1 MKTIQVSEEVWNE
14 IVKRGK
20 FGETTADHV
29 LRRIFGIDKSLAKEQ
44 TPKFKTRIRK
54 AIIRMSSKVVGNRLV
69 VQFENGQSNTWD
81 LPDRKDNAGIRAVRD
96 SAVSFAITNEAS
108 LGQQNAIKK
117 TLTDAGYY
125 VSR

>member
-29 LRRIFGIDKSLAKEQ
+29 LRRIFGIQ
-44 TPKFKTRIRK
+44 TPRK
-54 AIIRMSSKVVGNRLV
+54 ATIRMSVKVVGNRLV
-69 VQFENGQSNTWD
+69 IQFENGQSNMWD
-81 LPDRKDNAGIRAVRD
+81 LPDSTDRAGIRAVRD
-96 SAVSFAITNEAS
+96 SAVSFAIRNEAS
-108 LGQQNAIKK
+108 IGQQNAVKK
-117 TLTDAGYY
+117 ALTDAGYY